1 MQASVVVFSWQ
12 PPVDLNV
19 KLHQKKDTAARQSSD
34 KELDKK
40 LENSATISSVDKQK
54 SSIGE

>member
-1 MQASVVVFSWQ
+1 MQAPVVVFSWKA
-12 PPVDLNV
+12 PVALNV
-19 KLHQKKDTAARQSSD
+19 KLHHKKDTAARQSSD